1 MPRSRSRGCERI
13 SRAAP
18 PATRSTSACARWS
31 QGRKNLAPRDAY
43 GVTGPQGGFPMT
55 STRVESSLPRTG
67 PRTNGP
73 AAPAAARN
81 VEAAAHHAFWL
92 LRIGFTVA
100 PILFG
105 LDKFF
110 NWSVD
115 WPDYLA
121 GWINDIVPGSGQDFM
136 YVVGGIEIAAGLLVA
151 VAPRIGAFVVAGWLA
166 GIVINL
172 LTKNAPE
179 YYDIA
184 LRDFGL
190 MLAALT
196 LGRLSL
202 SVVPAR
208 KAGALPRRPF

>member
-1 MPRSRSRGCERI
+1 MATTRLGT
-13 SRAAP
+13 P
-18 PATRSTSACARWS
+18 PATTTAASSSTSS
-31 QGRKNLAPRDAY
+31 MAPAP
-43 GVTGPQGGFPMT
+43 GV
-55 STRVESSLPRTG
+55 
-67 PRTNGP
+67 
-73 AAPAAARN
+73 PAAA
-81 VEAAAHHAFWL
+81 HQAFWL
-92 LRIGFTVA
+92 LRIAFTVA

-105 LDKFF
+105 VDKFF
-110 NWSVD
+110 NWTVH

-121 GWINDIVPGSGQDFM
+121 GWVNDIIPGSGQDWM

-172 LTKNAPE
+172 LTKNPPE

-202 SVVPAR
+202 AVVPAR
-208 KAGALPRRPF
+208 ESGALPRRPL